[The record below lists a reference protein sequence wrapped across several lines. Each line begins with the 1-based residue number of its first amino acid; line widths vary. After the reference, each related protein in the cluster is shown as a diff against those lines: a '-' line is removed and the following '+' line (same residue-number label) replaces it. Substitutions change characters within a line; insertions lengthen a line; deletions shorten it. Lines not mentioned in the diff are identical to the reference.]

1 VGPEH
6 RNSDPCEMKSIG
18 EEDEGKCGDV
28 MDCEFEKVFPW
39 FLELEGQYD
48 EEMSPIGSLQEI
60 E

>member
-1 VGPEH
+1 
-6 RNSDPCEMKSIG
+6 
-18 EEDEGKCGDV
+18 

-60 E
+60 ECLEYRRMSEVRVIDVELLGIKRPHRCL